1 MRNVLTSLFSLF
13 IGIIVGIA
21 AYGSY
26 QSQYQ
31 PITTEKP
38 EPEVQYVYIETEP
51 EVITEYVYVPVEE
64 EFFRNHTEQEEWYI
78 KDLAMREGEGE
89 GVIGMLWIMYTLECR
104 CKTFNHTIEEEWA
117 GSAFKTSMN
126 RTGLTP
132 NENCEKAYE
141 LFREG
146 WKPEP
151 LYFGAGYYHSFATD
165 LCQVGGHC
173 FSSK

>member
-1 MRNVLTSLFSLF
+1 MRITQVVATFF
-13 IGIIVGIA
+13 IGVIFGAIYACTVNA
-21 AYGSY
+21 H
-26 QSQYQ
+26 SQA
-31 PITTEKP
+31 P
-38 EPEVQYVYIETEP
+38 EPIPQKVIQYVYVEKEP

-104 CKTFNHTIEEEWA
+104 CKAFNHTIEEEWA
-117 GSAFKTSMN
+117 SSAFQTSMN

-146 WKPEP
+146 WEPEP